1 MTSPANALFTCSFT
15 TDSILA
21 TPFVVCLVE
30 PCFCSFFDGE
40 DFDFEAL
47 LLPLLNK
54 LMPSDSV
61 HLQMCG

>member
-1 MTSPANALFTCSFT
+1 
-15 TDSILA
+15 
-21 TPFVVCLVE
+21 VVCLVE

-61 HLQMCG
+61 HLQICG